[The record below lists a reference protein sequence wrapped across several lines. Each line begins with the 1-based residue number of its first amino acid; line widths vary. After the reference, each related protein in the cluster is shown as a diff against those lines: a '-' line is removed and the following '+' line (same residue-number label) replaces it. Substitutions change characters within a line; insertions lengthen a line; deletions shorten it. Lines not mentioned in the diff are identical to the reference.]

1 MTSSI
6 SPTVSETN
14 EPSISPTMTSSRRLS
29 ISPSKLLTPSLSS
42 LALYTSSSTIVPTQ
56 TPTVYESYS
65 IMTTD
70 VDLVKTSI
78 TPSPLRINDPN
89 NMTLTLS
96 IGVPI
101 IIISLIII
109 IVVTHR
115 KKSIQIQQ
123 PQNIIIVHS
132 PAWVNE
138 NPAWIRQNPPEL
150 NV

>member
-1 MTSSI
+1 MKNILIFPCFFLSVTGQDISI
-6 SPTVSETN
+6 SES
-14 EPSISPTMTSSRRLS
+14 PSIL
-29 ISPSKLLTPSLSS
+29 
-42 LALYTSSSTIVPTQ
+42 PTQ
-56 TPTVYESYS
+56 PPTDFD
-65 IMTTD
+65 I
-70 VDLVKTSI
+70 VKISI

-109 IVVTHR
+109 IIVTHP

-123 PQNIIIVHS
+123 PQNVITVHN
-132 PAWVNE
+132 PAWV
-138 NPAWIRQNPPEL
+138 RQNPPEL

>member
-1 MTSSI
+1 
-6 SPTVSETN
+6 
-14 EPSISPTMTSSRRLS
+14 
-29 ISPSKLLTPSLSS
+29 
-42 LALYTSSSTIVPTQ
+42 
-56 TPTVYESYS
+56 
-65 IMTTD
+65 MTTD

-115 KKSIQIQQ
+115 KKSIQIQH